1 MPCIEKYSLNIKYA
15 NVGIYLWT
23 WKDVHNSVLENRL
36 QNNVVMIPF
45 CLIAGYIDR

>member
-1 MPCIEKYSLNIKYA
+1 MEYYTVIKNDVFKNID
-15 NVGIYLWT
+15 VWT